1 MTLSNK
7 FGTRIAAFC
16 LFVFALFFAVACS
29 DDEPA
34 SLPSEAEGTP
44 CRIAV
49 VLPLD
54 ETHKPVWENTV
65 ELAVETSSVPNP
77 DWRSAC
83 APKWSGTT
91 RTPKTSRN

>member
-34 SLPSEAEGTP
+34 SLPSEAEDTP

-49 VLPLD
+49 VLH
-54 ETHKPVWENTV
+54 EIQ
-65 ELAVETSSVPNP
+65 
-77 DWRSAC
+77 
-83 APKWSGTT
+83 
-91 RTPKTSRN
+91 RNCHRKRICL